1 MDFTKLT
8 NAVGTIGAIL
18 TVISGAL
25 ASLGCSAGATDL
37 AATCNVPFL
46 PTSWMPILAMV
57 FGGVLL
63 LQKLFRPGGPLRSLF
78 GSTAVVSA
86 DAGVGAVTPE
96 QVQEP

>member
-1 MDFTKLT
+1 
-8 NAVGTIGAIL
+8 
-18 TVISGAL
+18 
-25 ASLGCSAGATDL
+25 
-37 AATCNVPFL
+37 
-46 PTSWMPILAMV
+46 MPILAMV